1 MKGLSSSIGRD
12 NLVEPQYCAVSFG
25 SHKNCCLERVFSQ
38 EEGKCRSD
46 EILGDAD
53 NGTLTEWSSR
63 QTGLEKQK
71 EEGALLSMFSSF
83 S

>member
-1 MKGLSSSIGRD
+1 M
-12 NLVEPQYCAVSFG
+12 
-25 SHKNCCLERVFSQ
+25 
-38 EEGKCRSD
+38 CRSD